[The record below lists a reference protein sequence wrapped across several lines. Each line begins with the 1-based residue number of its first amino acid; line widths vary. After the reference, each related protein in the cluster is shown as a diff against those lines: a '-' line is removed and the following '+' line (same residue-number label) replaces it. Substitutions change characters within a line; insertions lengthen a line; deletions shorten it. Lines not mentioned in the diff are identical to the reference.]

1 VNQVKNIFGFSE
13 SDCIGKISF
22 PAIQAAPSFS
32 STFPFI
38 FDGKKDVPCL
48 IPCAIDQ
55 DPYFRMTRDVAP
67 RLGFQKPALIHS
79 IFFPALQGAKS
90 KMSASDS
97 NSSIFL
103 TDTAKQIKDKVIIHE
118 SIITLNKWN
127 I

>member
-1 VNQVKNIFGFSE
+1 MLIKLFYLVILNIWGKILINGIFNWILLLKNIFISSQCCDFYKNICRIQKCVNVNQVKNIFGFTE

-55 DPYFRMTRDVAP
+55 VLIFR
-67 RLGFQKPALIHS
+67 FY
-79 IFFPALQGAKS
+79 
-90 KMSASDS
+90 
-97 NSSIFL
+97 
-103 TDTAKQIKDKVIIHE
+103 
-118 SIITLNKWN
+118 
-127 I
+127 